1 MSQKQTSQQSNCD
14 HISKVLEWGFDEN
27 HNFKASI
34 WGCTKCDA
42 QSDKPFKGKEWVETD
57 HSKCNIDPCFGCKA
71 KGLQLNTGDAG
82 RPVADKRWKANL
94 KEYSDA
100 RKQGVQPSSTNVH
113 AVRAAMDASTKIGRA
128 YDANTMVRADKVTK
142 SMARAINETGV

>member
-1 MSQKQTSQQSNCD
+1 MSRKQILEQCN
-14 HISKVLEWGFDEN
+14 HISRVKEWGFDDN
-27 HNFKASI
+27 HNFTAALWDCITCGVESS
-34 WGCTKCDA
+34 T
-42 QSDKPFKGKEWVETD
+42 PFLDEEQEEID
-57 HSKCNIDPCFGCKA
+57 HSKCDKNPCFGCKA

-82 RPVADKRWKANL
+82 RPVADKQWKANL

-113 AVRAAMDASTKIGRA
+113 AVRAAMEASSKIGRA

-142 SMARAINETGV
+142 SMAKAINEVGV

>member
-1 MSQKQTSQQSNCD
+1 MSRKQTLEQCNHVSRV
-14 HISKVLEWGFDEN
+14 KEWGFDDS
-27 HNFKASI
+27 HNFTAALWDCVNCGIESS
-34 WGCTKCDA
+34 T
-42 QSDKPFKGKEWVETD
+42 PFRDEEQEEID
-57 HSKCNIDPCFGCKA
+57 HSKCDSNPCFGCKA

-82 RPVADKRWKANL
+82 RPVADKQWKANL

-113 AVRAAMDASTKIGRA
+113 AVRAAMEASSKIGRA

-142 SMARAINETGV
+142 SMAKAINEVGV